1 MLLDQSKVAN
11 ELQLS
16 SIESQLAQ
24 QQSELAN
31 DFAVREEHL
40 KQQLRQ
46 KQKEL
51 DAKANQ
57 L

>member
-31 DFAVREEHL
+31 DFAAREEHL
-40 KQQLRQ
+40 KQ
-46 KQKEL
+46 
-51 DAKANQ
+51 
-57 L
+57 

>member
-31 DFAVREEHL
+31 DFAAREEQL